1 MDGCGAKPRRS
12 ELRCCGL
19 PRPTLASASQLN
31 ARQGAA
37 MLTVDQAND
46 GVNYFFASGDIA
58 TGTFALY
65 GLSK

>member
-1 MDGCGAKPRRS
+1 MYLFNFPNAS
-12 ELRCCGL
+12 EHSFITFEGSALS
-19 PRPTLASASQLN
+19 SASQLN